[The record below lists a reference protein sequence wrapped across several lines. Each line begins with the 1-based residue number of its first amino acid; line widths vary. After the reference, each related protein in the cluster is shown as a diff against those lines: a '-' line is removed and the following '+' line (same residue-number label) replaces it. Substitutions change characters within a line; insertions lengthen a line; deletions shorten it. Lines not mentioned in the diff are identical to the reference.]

1 MKSRPILM
9 FAPMVQAILAG
20 NKTQTRRE
28 IKVPAVEGA
37 TAKGCKYGTVGDQL
51 WVRETF
57 RHFGNKSEGG
67 KNFALVTYRQD
78 GISLEIEVEN
88 PPVEKWWNTG
98 YAPWKPPIFM
108 PRAASRITLE
118 ITGIRVERL
127 QDISEGDAQAEG
139 VVLGEDRSF
148 SHAEHGLHYTPYR
161 TAYSALWERINGPGS
176 WAKNP
181 LCWVISFKKII
192 KL

>member
-1 MKSRPILM
+1 
-9 FAPMVQAILAG
+9 MVQAILAG

-28 IKVPAVEGA
+28 IKVTVVEGA

-78 GISLEIEVEN
+78 GISREIEVEN

-118 ITGIRVERL
+118 ITGIRVELL
-127 QDISEGDAQAEG
+127 QDISDGDAVAEG
-139 VVLGEDRSF
+139 IESVKYPSPEADVV
-148 SHAEHGLHYTPYR
+148 YR
-161 TAYSALWERINGPGS
+161 NYMHKSKWFLNPVESYQSLLERIKGPGS
-176 WAKNP
+176 WEKNP
-181 LCWVISFKKII
+181 LCWVISFKKITG
-192 KL
+192 

>member
-1 MKSRPILM
+1 MLMSGENIHPILDGSKM
-9 FAPMVQAILAG
+9 
-20 NKTQTRRE
+20 QTRRE
-28 IKVPAVEGA
+28 IKVPVVEGA
-37 TAKGCKYGTVGDQL
+37 TAKDCKYGTVGDQL
-51 WVRETF
+51 WIKETF
-57 RHFGNKSEGG
+57 RHFGNKFEGG

-78 GISLEIEVEN
+78 GISQEIEVEN

-98 YAPWKPPIFM
+98 NKPWKPSIFM
-108 PRAASRITLE
+108 PRWASRITLE

-127 QDISEGDAQAEG
+127 QEISEDDAKAEG
-139 VVLGEDRSF
+139 TKPSIVGAALD
-148 SHAEHGLHYTPYR
+148 HLKYR
-161 TAYSALWERINGPGS
+161 AGYQSLWERINGKGS